1 MPFWLIAITFAVFV
15 FYTDDYMIA
24 GVLPEL
30 AADLGVS
37 ESTAGQLVSAYS
49 LVLVIGAPLI
59 AFASARRTRLS
70 VFVIASVVFTLANL
84 LSAIVDTFWVLMVL
98 RVLAAGAAAACLPA
112 MFALA
117 PTLAPPEKRSAYIGI
132 VSSGIVGALA
142 LGVPFGTL
150 IASVFGWR
158 GNFVVF
164 AGLSVLSMA
173 LLFGVRKY
181 LRAPGEIVSAR
192 THLTALSSRPVL
204 TVLLGNTILL
214 GGALMMFTYFGPF
227 AADFSNT
234 SLRQRGLLFA
244 VAGIA
249 GLIGSVV
256 GGIFVDKKG
265 ASAALRIGFG
275 LFLGTMVV
283 FSILTMFA
291 PIPMPVLVALTLVWS
306 LALYWNAPAMQTM
319 LLDAAPDSATQ
330 VLALNSSSTYL
341 GVTLGSIAGGVTLS
355 LFSPFALPIAAAALS
370 AVAFLVIEGLAR
382 RATAAERLQH
392 DSAERTTP

>member
-30 AADLGVS
+30 AADLGIS

-49 LVLVIGAPLI
+49 LVLVLGAPMI
-59 AFASARRTRLS
+59 AFASARRSRLG
-70 VFVIASVVFTLANL
+70 VFVGASIVFTIANL
-84 LSAIVDTFWVLMVL
+84 LAAVVDSFWQLMIL
-98 RVLAAGAAAACLPA
+98 RVVAAGAAAACLPA

-132 VSSGIVGALA
+132 VSTGIVGALA
-142 LGVPFGTL
+142 IGVPFGTL
-150 IASVFGWR
+150 CASIFSWR
-158 GNFVVF
+158 GNFVAF
-164 AGLSVLSMA
+164 AGLSVLSMV
-173 LLFGVRKY
+173 LLFCVRGR
-181 LRAPGEIVSAR
+181 LRVPGELVSAK
-192 THLTALSSRPVL
+192 THLSALSSRPVL

-227 AADFSNT
+227 AADFSNS

-249 GLIGSVV
+249 GLIGSVA
-256 GGIFVDKKG
+256 GGIYVDKKG
-265 ASAALRIGFG
+265 ASTALRIGFG
-275 LFLGTMVV
+275 LFLSTMIV
-283 FSILTMFA
+283 FAILTAFA
-291 PIPMPVLVALTLVWS
+291 PISMVVLVALTLVWS
-306 LALYWNAPAMQTM
+306 FSLYWNTPAMQTM

-341 GVTLGSIAGGVTLS
+341 GVTLGSIAGGITLAV
-355 LFSPFALPIAAAALS
+355 FSPFALPIAAAALS
-370 AVAFLVIEGLAR
+370 AVALLVIEVLGR
-382 RATAAERLQH
+382 RAPATERLQH
-392 DSAERTTP
+392 DSAERTIS

>member
-1 MPFWLIAITFAVFV
+1 MPFWLIAITFSVFV

-30 AADLGVS
+30 ARDLGVS
-37 ESTAGQLVSAYS
+37 ESAAGQLVTAYS

-59 AFASARRTRLS
+59 AFASARRTRLG
-70 VFVIASVVFTLANL
+70 VFVGASIVFTVANL
-84 LSAIVDTFWVLMVL
+84 LAAMVDSFWQLMVL

-117 PTLAPPEKRSAYIGI
+117 PTLAPPEKRSSYIGI

-142 LGVPFGTL
+142 IGVPFGTL
-150 IASVFGWR
+150 WASVFSWR

-164 AGLSVLSMA
+164 AGLSVLSMV
-173 LLFGVRKY
+173 LLFGVRGY
-181 LRAPGEIVSAR
+181 LRKPGELVSAR
-192 THLTALSSRPVL
+192 THLTALSSRTVV

-227 AADFSNT
+227 AADFSNS

-249 GLIGSVV
+249 GLIGSVA
-256 GGIFVDKKG
+256 GGIYVDKKG

-283 FSILTMFA
+283 FAVLTAFA
-291 PIPMPVLVALTLVWS
+291 PIPLAVLVALTLVWS
-306 LALYWNAPAMQTM
+306 LSLYWNAPAMQTM
-319 LLDAAPDSATQ
+319 LLDSAPDSATQ

-341 GVTLGSIAGGVTLS
+341 GVTLGSIAGGVTLA

-370 AVAFLVIEGLAR
+370 AVALLVIEGLGR
-382 RATAAERLQH
+382 RATASTRLAH

>member
-30 AADLGVS
+30 AADLGIS
-37 ESTAGQLVSAYS
+37 ESAAGQLVSIYS

-59 AFASARRTRLS
+59 AFASARRSRFGVFVAAS
-70 VFVIASVVFTLANL
+70 AVFVIANL
-84 LSAIVDTFWVLMVL
+84 LAALVDSFWQLMLL

-117 PTLAPPEKRSAYIGI
+117 PMLAPPEKRSSYIGI
-132 VSSGIVGALA
+132 VSTGIVGALA
-142 LGVPFGTL
+142 VGVPFGTL
-150 IASVFGWR
+150 CASVFGWR

-164 AGLSVLSMA
+164 AGLSVLSTA
-173 LLFGVRKY
+173 LLFGVRAHLDK
-181 LRAPGEIVSAR
+181 PGELVSAR
-192 THLTALSSRPVL
+192 THLQALSSRPVV

-227 AADFSNT
+227 AADFSNS

-244 VAGIA
+244 VAGVA
-249 GLIGSVV
+249 GLLGSVA
-256 GGIFVDKKG
+256 GGIYVDKKG

-283 FSILTMFA
+283 FSVLTAFA
-291 PIPMPVLVALTLVWS
+291 PIPLPVLVLLTLVWS
-306 LALYWNAPAMQTM
+306 LSLYWNAPAMQTM
-319 LLDAAPDSATQ
+319 LLDSAPDSATQ

-370 AVAFLVIEGLAR
+370 ALAFVVIEGYAR
-382 RATAAERLQH
+382 RAGAAGRPQP
-392 DSAERTTP
+392 DSAERTT

>member
-30 AADLGVS
+30 AADLGIS
-37 ESTAGQLVSAYS
+37 ESAAGQLVSIYS

-59 AFASARRTRLS
+59 AFASARRSRFGVFVAAAA
-70 VFVIASVVFTLANL
+70 VFVIANL
-84 LSAIVDTFWVLMVL
+84 LAALVDSFWQLMLL
-98 RVLAAGAAAACLPA
+98 RVLAAAAAAACLPA

-117 PTLAPPEKRSAYIGI
+117 PMLAPPEKRSSYIGI
-132 VSSGIVGALA
+132 VSTGIVGALA
-142 LGVPFGTL
+142 IGVPFGTL
-150 IASVFGWR
+150 CASVFGWR

-164 AGLSVLSMA
+164 AGLSVLSTA
-173 LLFGVRKY
+173 LLFGVRAQLDK
-181 LRAPGEIVSAR
+181 PGELASAR
-192 THLTALSSRPVL
+192 THLQALSSRPVV
-204 TVLLGNTILL
+204 TVLLANTILL

-227 AADFSNT
+227 AADFSNS

-244 VAGIA
+244 VAGVA
-249 GLIGSVV
+249 GLLGSVA
-256 GGIFVDKKG
+256 GGIYVDKKG
-265 ASAALRIGFG
+265 PSAALRIGFG

-283 FSILTMFA
+283 FSVLTAFA
-291 PIPMPVLVALTLVWS
+291 PIPLPVLVLLTLVWS
-306 LALYWNAPAMQTM
+306 LSLYWNAPAMQTM
-319 LLDAAPDSATQ
+319 LLDSAPDSATQ

-370 AVAFLVIEGLAR
+370 AVAFVVIEGYAR
-382 RATAAERLQH
+382 RAGAAGRPQP
-392 DSAERTTP
+392 DSAERTT